1 MVRNNQGHIK
11 MADSDKRA
19 CVHVNYTVSN
29 KNRRR
34 DLCLIKEHIFHEDR
48 VEKGI
53 RLVQNARRDF
63 HVTAPSKQDHQSKK
77 EWELARFCNRYEC
90 TQATL
95 IETLARVLKVS
106 PSGLRRLN
114 RSQYVYGTDI
124 EITSIIKNKYDKACP
139 EALIVPSAAYMD
151 YEWRISTKDL
161 IVGTMV
167 YEEHCHLTVDGSIL
181 ANIPNAVERLHACFN
196 QYLIPYITQYY
207 QNIHDEETA
216 KKINMDLATF
226 KQLSISEKTAIYQRL
241 ADKANL
247 PIEDIIRIGGRPYQL
262 HVDIVNSPVEVT
274 SKLFSYSHYYRPD
287 YLVFWNGESDFKTI
301 AGVCKRAN
309 VNMAS
314 FTCDPDV
321 PDEFKNAEFIPG
333 KEVKLDANGN
343 DKKIKSHERWHVFE
357 NMASWQFLDLMC
369 TYAANRAHLPQLSSY
384 GLDAALDREVK
395 LAKFKFSDHI
405 EALENLTPEE
415 WHNTMVRDYP
425 IEYCIY
431 AIFDCIGPQLLE
443 DKTADIRGQFYPKL
457 GISDIKN
464 FKKNPRRI
472 ADKMHFELLEKGR
485 VVGSTSDQML
495 EETDNLLYSADE
507 LIITLSSD
515 IHYNMGV
522 NCLEDA
528 PEIPTYFIP
537 KAADADIKSSYPS
550 NQRLFNMSKTTRY
563 TELFKIDTLD
573 LNLGKEIGMN
583 ISAGK
588 GCAIDVCYRVYQ
600 LPHLQGWV
608 EHYRNKHNGR

>member
-1 MVRNNQGHIK
+1 
-11 MADSDKRA
+11 MADSNKRA

-29 KNRRR
+29 KNRRK
-34 DLCLIKEHIFHEDR
+34 DLCLVKEHIFHEDR
-48 VEKGI
+48 VEKNI
-53 RLVQNARRDF
+53 RLIQNARRDF
-63 HVTAPSKQDHQSKK
+63 YITAPTKQDHQSKK

-95 IETLARVLKVS
+95 IDTLARVLKVS

-114 RSQYVYGTDI
+114 RNQYTYGTDI
-124 EITSIIKNKYDKACP
+124 LITSIIKNKYDKEYPNAP
-139 EALIVPSAAYMD
+139 IVPTSAFMD
-151 YEWRISTKDL
+151 YEWRIATKDL

-167 YEEHCHLTVDGSIL
+167 YEEHCHLTVDGAIL
-181 ANIPNAVERLHACFN
+181 TKIPNALEKLHECFN
-196 QYLIPYITQYY
+196 TYLIPYIHQYY
-207 QNIHDEETA
+207 QNNHDEDIA
-216 KKINMDLATF
+216 KKIKMDLNSF
-226 KQLSISEKTAIYQRL
+226 KALSLEDKKAIYQDI
-241 ADKANL
+241 AIKTNKS
-247 PIEDIIRIGGRPYQL
+247 IEEVMFTGGRNYQL

-274 SKLFSYSHYYRPD
+274 SKLFSYSHLYRPD
-287 YLVFWNGESDFKTI
+287 YLVFWNGESDFSTI

-309 VNMAS
+309 VDMAS

-321 PDEFKNAEFIPG
+321 PEEFRNAKFEPG
-333 KEVKLDANGN
+333 TEVKLDANGN
-343 DKKIKSHERWHVFE
+343 DKKIKSHERWHIFD

-369 TYAANRAHLPQLSSY
+369 TYASNRAHLPQLSSY
-384 GLDAALDREVK
+384 GLDAALAREVN

-405 EALENLTPEE
+405 ESLANLTQEE

-485 VVGSTSDQML
+485 VVGSTSDQMM
-495 EETDNLLYSADE
+495 EETDKLLYSADE

-528 PEIPTYFIP
+528 PEITTYFIP
-537 KAADADIKSSYPS
+537 KAADADIKSSYPT

-563 TELFKIDTLD
+563 SELFKIDTLEIGV
-573 LNLGKEIGMN
+573 GKEIGMN

-588 GCAIDVCYRVYQ
+588 GCAVDVCYRVYQ
-600 LPHLQGWV
+600 LPHLQGWIN
-608 EHYRNKHNGR
+608 HYRNKHHVR